1 MSYFGFNP
9 IQQGK
14 EFVSAAENPIG
25 LGGRSD
31 ADFFDGAF
39 TAPFRGLYAGVT
51 QADQVAWAGV
61 DAVASPIAR
70 AVNDTFGIND
80 TSESFIKEQR
90 KMAEQQ
96 VRALTPDR
104 GTTGTAGQVLFS
116 LAEIGGQ
123 AVAGSLAGG
132 LPGAAATVGTL
143 QGFSDYEKSMADGVD
158 YGTAVEKALVTGS
171 TSALGAVLPMS
182 LGRRAGGI
190 LAESAGAALSIA
202 GGRAGAIAAVGA
214 RAAPDIFYAA
224 GTSVALGM
232 AQRGLS
238 AETLRRGGYEDM
250 ARQYDILDGHA
261 LATDAVLGIAFGGL
275 GRFLNSRGENV
286 PTRTVT
292 SEEVSAALTTSSH
305 LNYEVTVSPGV
316 PVSVLSR
323 NAHNNAMN
331 KAMADVL
338 TGHPVDVG
346 ALMDGAQFL
355 QRTPRIDMASLSVR
369 EALGLVDEGITAR
382 TRETAEL
389 SELAA
394 QVIPRGER
402 QTLSREVNDLS
413 YRATRAEAELQRLQE
428 QPLTGSGRKLAE
440 ARKERQGELQRLT
453 REIESLRT
461 DITARQSRLAD
472 SSPGGRFHDA
482 RSALERRRQE
492 MEQTEIQGLSLF
504 STPKPRSREQIQQDE
519 MASAERLIRGA
530 DETANV
536 ETDIRTAERAVADNP
551 DLQVHVV
558 NPDDTI
564 TTVRAS
570 DLLEQANRDVENAK
584 HDASLFEVAVSCF
597 LRG

>member
-9 IQQGK
+9 AQQNRDLA
-14 EFVSAAENPIG
+14 SAAENPIG
-25 LGGRSD
+25 ASRRSD

-39 TAPFRGLYAGVT
+39 TAPFKGLYAGVT
-51 QADQVAWAGV
+51 QADQVAWAGI
-61 DAVASPIAR
+61 DAVTSPIAR

-80 TSESFIKEQR
+80 TSETFIKEQR
-90 KMAEQQ
+90 RLAEQQ

-123 AVAGSLAGG
+123 AVAGSLMGG
-132 LPGAAATVGTL
+132 LPGAAATVGAL
-143 QGFSDYEKSMADGVD
+143 QGFSDYEKSSADGVD
-158 YGTAVEKALVTGS
+158 YGTAVEKALVTGG

-182 LGRRAGGI
+182 LGLRAGGI
-190 LAESAGAALSIA
+190 VAESAGAALSA
-202 GGRAGAIAAVGA
+202 GGRVGAIAAAGA

-238 AETLRRGGYEDM
+238 AETLRRGGYDDM

-261 LATDAVLGIAFGGL
+261 LATDAVLGVAFGGL
-275 GRFLNSRGENV
+275 GRFINSRGENV

-292 SEEVSAALTTSSH
+292 SDEVSAALTTSSH
-305 LNYEVTVSPGV
+305 LNYEVTASPGV

-323 NAHNNAMN
+323 NAHYNAMN

-338 TGHPVDVG
+338 AGHPVDVG

-519 MASAERLIRGA
+519 IASAERLIRGA

>member
-9 IQQGK
+9 AQQNR
-14 EFVSAAENPIG
+14 ELASAAENP
-25 LGGRSD
+25 LGSNRRSD

-39 TAPFRGLYAGVT
+39 TAPFKGLYAGVT

-70 AVNDTFGIND
+70 AVNETFGIND
-80 TSESFIKEQR
+80 TSETFIKEQR
-90 KMAEQQ
+90 RLAEQQ

-143 QGFSDYEKSMADGVD
+143 QGFSDYEKSSADGVD
-158 YGTAVEKALVTGS
+158 YGTAVEKALVTGG

-182 LGRRAGGI
+182 LGLRAGGI
-190 LAESAGAALSIA
+190 VAEGAGAALSA
-202 GGRAGAIAAVGA
+202 GGRVGAIAAAGT

-238 AETLRRGGYEDM
+238 AETLRRGGYDDM

-261 LATDAVLGIAFGGL
+261 LATDAVLGVAFGGL
-275 GRFLNSRGENV
+275 GRFINSRGENI

-338 TGHPVDVG
+338 AGHPVDVG

-453 REIESLRT
+453 REIESLRS

-519 MASAERLIRGA
+519 IASAERLIRGT

>member
-9 IQQGK
+9 AQQNR
-14 EFVSAAENPIG
+14 ELASAAENP
-25 LGGRSD
+25 LGSNRRSD

-39 TAPFRGLYAGVT
+39 TAPFKGLYAGVT

-70 AVNDTFGIND
+70 AVNETLGIND
-80 TSESFIKEQR
+80 TSETFIKEQR
-90 KMAEQQ
+90 RLAEQQ

-123 AVAGSLAGG
+123 AVAGSLVGG

-143 QGFSDYEKSMADGVD
+143 QGFSDYEKSSADGVD
-158 YGTAVEKALVTGS
+158 YGTAVEKALVTGG

-182 LGRRAGGI
+182 LGLRAGGI
-190 LAESAGAALSIA
+190 VAEGAGAALSA
-202 GGRAGAIAAVGA
+202 GGRVGAIAAAGA

-286 PTRTVT
+286 PARTVT
-292 SEEVSAALTTSSH
+292 SDEISAALTTSSH

-338 TGHPVDVG
+338 AGHPVDVG

-369 EALGLVDEGITAR
+369 EALGLVDEGITTR

-402 QTLSREVNDLS
+402 QTLSREINDLS

-453 REIESLRT
+453 REIESLRS

-519 MASAERLIRGA
+519 MASTERLIRGT

-570 DLLEQANRDVENAK
+570 DLLEQANRDVDNAK

>member
-9 IQQGK
+9 AQQNR
-14 EFVSAAENPIG
+14 ELASAAENP
-25 LGGRSD
+25 LGSNRRSD

-39 TAPFRGLYAGVT
+39 TAPFKGLYAGVT

-70 AVNDTFGIND
+70 AVNETFGIND
-80 TSESFIKEQR
+80 TSETFIKEQR
-90 KMAEQQ
+90 RLAEQQ

-143 QGFSDYEKSMADGVD
+143 QGFSDYEKSSADGVD
-158 YGTAVEKALVTGS
+158 YGTAVEKALVTGG

-182 LGRRAGGI
+182 LGLRAGGI
-190 LAESAGAALSIA
+190 VAEGAGAALSA
-202 GGRAGAIAAVGA
+202 GGRVGAIAAAGA

-238 AETLRRGGYEDM
+238 AETLRRGGYDDM

-261 LATDAVLGIAFGGL
+261 LATDAVLGVAFGGL
-275 GRFLNSRGENV
+275 GRFINSRGENI

-338 TGHPVDVG
+338 AGHPVDVG

-355 QRTPRIDMASLSVR
+355 QRTPRVDMASLSVR

-382 TRETAEL
+382 ARETTEL

-440 ARKERQGELQRLT
+440 ARKERQSELQRLT

>member
-9 IQQGK
+9 AQQRK
-14 EFVSAAENPIG
+14 EFVSAIENPIG
-25 LGGRSD
+25 SNRRSD

-39 TAPFRGLYAGVT
+39 TAPFKGLYAGVT

-61 DAVASPIAR
+61 DAVTSPIAR

-90 KMAEQQ
+90 RLAEQQ

-104 GTTGTAGQVLFS
+104 GTTGAAGQVLFS

-123 AVAGSLAGG
+123 VVAGSLAGG
-132 LPGAAATVGTL
+132 LPGTAATVGTL
-143 QGFSDYEKSMADGVD
+143 QGFSDYEKSIADGVD
-158 YGTAVEKALVTGS
+158 YGTAVEKALVTGG

-182 LGRRAGGI
+182 LGLRAGGI
-190 LAESAGAALSIA
+190 VAEGTGAALSSA
-202 GGRAGAIAAVGA
+202 GSRAGAIAAIGA
-214 RAAPDIFYAA
+214 RAAPDMFYAA

-238 AETLRRGGYEDM
+238 ADTLRRGGYEDM
-250 ARQYDILDGHA
+250 ARQYDILDGNA

-292 SEEVSAALTTSSH
+292 SDEVSAALTTSSH
-305 LNYEVTVSPGV
+305 LNYEVTASPGV

-323 NAHNNAMN
+323 NAHYNAMN

-338 TGHPVDVG
+338 AGHPVDVG

-355 QRTPRIDMASLSVR
+355 QRTPRVDMASLSVR

-382 TRETAEL
+382 TRETTEL
-389 SELAA
+389 SELAS

-402 QTLSREVNDLS
+402 QVLSREINDLS
-413 YRATRAEAELQRLQE
+413 HRATRAEAELQRLQE

-440 ARKERQGELQRLT
+440 ARKERQGELQRLN
-453 REIESLRT
+453 REIEALRS

-472 SSPGGRFHDA
+472 SSLGGRFHDA
-482 RSALERRRQE
+482 RSALERQRQAL
-492 MEQTEIQGLSLF
+492 EQTEAQGLSLF

-519 MASAERLIRGA
+519 IASVERLIRGA
-530 DETANV
+530 DETTNV
-536 ETDIRTAERAVADNP
+536 ETDIRDAERAVAENP
-551 DLQVHVV
+551 DLQVHVL

-564 TTVRAS
+564 TSVRAS
-570 DLLEQANRDVENAK
+570 DLLEQANRDVENTK
-584 HDASLFEVAVSCF
+584 HDASLFDVAVSCF